1 MKVGVLEHYRM
12 VQVGHMMAGYL
23 GDYMRVEDQEDY
35 RLTVEVLESCKLV
48 VVSGCYMKVVGR
60 VGCTWAEV
68 QVFHT
73 YLAHYTT
80 VLALEECTMPQVQ
93 AGCTRKIRH
102 HSTCSHRS
110 RDH

>member
-1 MKVGVLEHYRM
+1 MKVGVLEHYRKAQE
-12 VQVGHMMAGYL
+12 VHMKAVYL

-35 RLTVEVLESCKLV
+35 RLMVEVREGCKLV
-48 VVSGCYMKVVGR
+48 EVSGCYMKVVGCTR
-60 VGCTWAEV
+60 VEV

-80 VLALEECTMPQVQ
+80 VLVLEDCRLPQVQ
-93 AGCTRKIRH
+93 VGCTRNLR
-102 HSTCSHRS
+102 HSTCSRRS

>member
-1 MKVGVLEHYRM
+1 MKVGVLEHYRKAQE
-12 VQVGHMMAGYL
+12 VHMKAVYL

-35 RLTVEVLESCKLV
+35 RLMVEVLESKLV

>member
-1 MKVGVLEHYRM
+1 MKVGVLEHYRKAQE
-12 VQVGHMMAGYL
+12 VHMKAVYL

-35 RLTVEVLESCKLV
+35 RLMVEVRESCKLV

-60 VGCTWAEV
+60 VGCTWVEV

-80 VLALEECTMPQVQ
+80 VLALEDCRLPQVQ
-93 AGCTRKIRH
+93 VGCTRNLR
-102 HSTCSHRS
+102 HSTCSRRS
-110 RDH
+110 RDR